1 MVKGFVFEPFTFLP
15 KTTLIQQRRAREHG
29 NGSAFIRHPNHTDD
43 ARHVYSLFWT
53 RSAFKVRIQF
63 LVAPLPTRTGAD
75 DKPYNYL
82 L

>member
-1 MVKGFVFEPFTFLP
+1 MLKGLVFEPLPFLP
-15 KTTLIQQRRAREHG
+15 KTTLIQQQRAREHG

-43 ARHVYSLFWT
+43 ARHVFSLFWT

-63 LVAPLPTRTGAD
+63 FVAPSSTLTDAD
-75 DKPYNYL
+75 DKTYNYL

>member
-1 MVKGFVFEPFTFLP
+1 MLKGLVFEPLP
-15 KTTLIQQRRAREHG
+15 FFAQNHPDSTAGAREHG
-29 NGSAFIRHPNHTDD
+29 NGSAFMQHPNHTDG
-43 ARHVYSLFWT
+43 ARHVFSLFWT

-63 LVAPLPTRTGAD
+63 FVAPLSTLTDAD